1 MMRFPKKIIRND
13 HKVYQVSFNK
23 NVPELIHTNG
33 CCPLKKVITLEII
46 YLSSDAVIGTS
57 EFVSELR
64 IFHILKNSKHLSF
77 GVSFSN
83 NQVTRVAELSL
94 ENLSWSA
101 KSRFCAPPRTVLPP
115 TENFSLSAGIA
126 YLFTI
131 SHLGKTV
138 NFTRA
143 GNLFIILLTTLK

>member
-94 ENLSWSA
+94 ENLS
-101 KSRFCAPPRTVLPP
+101 
-115 TENFSLSAGIA
+115 
-126 YLFTI
+126 
-131 SHLGKTV
+131 
-138 NFTRA
+138 
-143 GNLFIILLTTLK
+143 